1 MFAYLIIK
9 WLVRLFSPKMEVV
22 GAENIPEGGALIV
35 GNHCQ
40 MYGPIACELYFPGT
54 HYTWCAKEMMFLK
67 EVPAYAFRDFWSF
80 KPKSVRW
87 FYRIL
92 SFIVAPISVIVFNH
106 ANCIGVYRDIRIRD
120 TFKATAEK
128 FADGANVIIF
138 PEENR
143 HYNAILYD
151 FQEGFS
157 EAARMCARKTGRP
170 VPFVPMYI
178 APALKKMVIGTPV
191 WYDADAPAKEERKR
205 IASYCKEEITRLAVS
220 LPEHTVVPYRNIPK
234 KLYPKNTDES

>member
-1 MFAYLIIK
+1 MIAYRIIK

-35 GNHCQ
+35 ANHCQ
-40 MYGPIACELYFPGT
+40 MNGPIACELYFPGK
-54 HYTWCAKEMMFLK
+54 HYTWCAKEMMYLK

-92 SFIVAPISVIVFNH
+92 SYVIAPLSVIVFNH
-106 ANCIGVYRDIRIRD
+106 ANCIGVRRDIRIMD
-120 TFKATAEK
+120 TFRETAER
-128 FADGANVIIF
+128 FAEGANIVIF

-143 HYNAILYD
+143 LYNAILYG
-151 FQEGFS
+151 FQEGF
-157 EAARMCARKTGRP
+157 ADVARICRRKTGRP
-170 VPFVPMYI
+170 VPFVPVYI
-178 APALKKMVIGTPV
+178 APRLKQMVIGTPV
-191 WYDADAPAKEERKR
+191 WYDPDAPREEERKR
-205 IASYCKEEITRLAVS
+205 IAAYCMEEITKIARS

-234 KLYPKNTDES
+234 KLYPKNTDE